1 MRRVVLVIIL
11 MSFVMSMFAKDVL
24 YLSNRRKV
32 EGTLEGVT
40 QEHVVIRTKDG
51 VTSFYPKGMIKKV
64 YRGREDITIEIVMMS
79 ASEDLEGGMISQIA
93 LGDSMAAESSENMEM
108 NRQLSKISDR
118 LHMIAVPLWVS
129 LNRALS

>member
-1 MRRVVLVIIL
+1 